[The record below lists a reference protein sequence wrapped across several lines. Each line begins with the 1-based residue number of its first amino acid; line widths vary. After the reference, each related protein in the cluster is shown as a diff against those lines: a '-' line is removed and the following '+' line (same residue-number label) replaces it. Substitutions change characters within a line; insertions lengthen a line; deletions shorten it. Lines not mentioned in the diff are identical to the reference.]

1 MMRFWILL
9 KLKLYDLLAMRQLL
23 LILLL
28 LPPLL
33 GLIAGSANLANRQPN
48 IIRLAV
54 VDLEQNEA
62 SRALIE
68 ALRSNGWSV
77 QVTGADEAGRLLLRQ
92 AVDGQITLESGYGD
106 TLKDLKRTRLSY
118 TPAEGSL
125 ATTLIREAVAAAVLP
140 EYSRQSL
147 LAQIETQY
155 DSLGQTP
162 PEDLQAQFA
171 DKAAYYAAHQARLD
185 VAYVGSVAAVPSLTY
200 VVSDYS
206 MEVFFLSIY
215 AILGPLALAGPD
227 LRRRLASTRSGL
239 LLDYVVSIVALCCLG
254 IVQIMLYSLAM
265 RGLMQM
271 PVQWTDLV
279 MLAVFLFLMLGFGQL
294 LSLLHPSLR
303 LYLSLLVLLLTS
315 IGGGCFFQLSGKLI
329 ASIGQ
334 YLPQGWI
341 LSYLKGYPVLP
352 FYVPLS
358 LAGVLLMLGYG
369 LQKRRVSRD

>member
-23 LILLL
+23 FILLL

-33 GLIAGSANLANRQPN
+33 GLVAGTANLANRQPN

-62 SRALIE
+62 SRTLID
-68 ALRSNGWSV
+68 ALRANGWSV
-77 QVTGADEAGRLLLRQ
+77 QVTNADEGGRLLLRQ
-92 AVDGQITLESGYGD
+92 AVDGQITIESGYGS
-106 TLKDLKRTRLSY
+106 TLKDLKQTRLSY

-147 LAQIETQY
+147 LAQIEAQY
-155 DSLGQTP
+155 DNLNQDP
-162 PEDLQAQFA
+162 PDDLQSQFA
-171 DKAAYYAAHQARLD
+171 GKAAYYAVHQARLD
-185 VAYVGSVAAVPSLTY
+185 VTYVGSAAAVPSLTY

-215 AILGPLALAGPD
+215 AVLGPLALAGHD
-227 LRRRLASTRSGL
+227 LRRRLAATRSGL
-239 LLDYVVSIVALCCLG
+239 LLDYVVSIIALCCLG
-254 IVQIMLYSLAM
+254 LLQIILYSLAM

-271 PVQWTDLV
+271 PVNAADLA

-303 LYLSLLVLLLTS
+303 LYISLLILLLTS

-352 FYVPLS
+352 VYVPLC
-358 LAGVLLMLGYG
+358 LAGILLTLGYG